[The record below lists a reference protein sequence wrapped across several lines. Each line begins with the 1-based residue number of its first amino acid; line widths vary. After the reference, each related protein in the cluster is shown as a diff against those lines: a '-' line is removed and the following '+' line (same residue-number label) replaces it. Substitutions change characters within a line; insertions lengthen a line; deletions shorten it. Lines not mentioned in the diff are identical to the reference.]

1 MGYLM
6 QFRAGV
12 IVEVCCEGSEGK
24 VYGGTRQK
32 TAGWARVGVWKREAL
47 QIIQHNWNAECSE
60 RCVAVIGEKCSAI
73 GPVSMILKHLEH
85 AKAGDPGFKVQI
97 CFAQGVPF

>member
-12 IVEVCCEGSEGK
+12 IVEVCCKGSEGK

-32 TAGWARVGVWKREAL
+32 TAGWARVGVWKRKAL
-47 QIIQHNWNAECSE
+47 QIIQHNWNAKCSE
-60 RCVAVIGEKCSAI
+60 RSLCSISLASCTI
-73 GPVSMILKHLEH
+73 TI
-85 AKAGDPGFKVQI
+85 PGFPLKRGSMCRRLSLMQLGPTL
-97 CFAQGVPF
+97 QL